1 MVPMHL
7 SLAQRDQIGQRIPYS
22 PQGQQVQRQEGQSR
36 SQKMYLSNHS
46 AVFIKKNP
54 KITKFKIRKGRYFY
68 TFKAEKPNV
77 IQAIENGL
85 GKDVEKIEIKKR
97 RVAVKKGKK

>member
-1 MVPMHL
+1 
-7 SLAQRDQIGQRIPYS
+7 
-22 PQGQQVQRQEGQSR
+22 
-36 SQKMYLSNHS
+36 MYLSNHS

>member
-1 MVPMHL
+1 
-7 SLAQRDQIGQRIPYS
+7 
-22 PQGQQVQRQEGQSR
+22 
-36 SQKMYLSNHS
+36 MYLWTYA

-54 KITKFKIRKGRYFY
+54 KITKFKIRKGKYFY
-68 TFKAEKPNV
+68 TFKAEKPTV

-97 RVAVKKGKK
+97 RVASKKAKKWWSTI